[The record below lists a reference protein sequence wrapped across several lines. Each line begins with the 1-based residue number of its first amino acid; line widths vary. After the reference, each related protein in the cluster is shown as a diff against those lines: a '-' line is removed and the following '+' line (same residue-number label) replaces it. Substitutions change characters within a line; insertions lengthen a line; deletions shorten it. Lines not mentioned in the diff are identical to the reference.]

1 MGGCHR
7 ENTTQ
12 EKPNFRR
19 KNMKLEN
26 SKPKEEKEMMRK
38 ASLTNT

>member
-1 MGGCHR
+1 MKMGGWHR

-26 SKPKEEKEMMRK
+26 SKPNEEKDDEESK
-38 ASLTNT
+38 PH